1 MLLNF
6 NSAQIFV
13 YAAFSQ
19 TSVVTYL
26 QAVKKKSCSPR
37 TFLCTFI
44 FPLGYLWH
52 EFSCKQKNL
61 EPAEQPGHDIYRC
74 GDQPSPACLPCQ
86 HRTQL
91 QAVHSRENKEIV
103 LYGD

>member
-6 NSAQIFV
+6 NSVQIFV
-13 YAAFSQ
+13 RAAFSQ
-19 TSVVTYL
+19 TSEVTYL
-26 QAVKKKSCSPR
+26 QAVKNP

-61 EPAEQPGHDIYRC
+61 EPTEQPGHDIYGC
-74 GDQPSPACLPCQ
+74 GDLPSPACLPCQ

-91 QAVHSRENKEIV
+91 QTVHSRENKEIV